1 MLPSTSSDTCTS
13 QKRASA
19 SASFSTTGV
28 LDASSAG
35 SIVRHSLPLA
45 NTRREA
51 HITKHTI
58 KRQSRKDRGKIFIG
72 RTFRKNGFVG
82 RGETEKAKT
91 WGGAAWGDATCKD
104 EAGL

>member
-58 KRQSRKDRGKIFIG
+58 KRQSRKDRGKIFIRQNLSKKWFRWPG
-72 RTFRKNGFVG
+72 RNRKGKDLGWRGLG
-82 RGETEKAKT
+82 RRHV
-91 WGGAAWGDATCKD
+91 
-104 EAGL
+104 